1 MIGVI
6 HIDKALAGTKE
17 ENTKTGK
24 RALHMGGADGK
35 TQQRPEPQHYIQDQ

>member
-1 MIGVI
+1 VTNIKPGSMGGVI

-24 RALHMGGADGK
+24 QALHMEGS
-35 TQQRPEPQHYIQDQ
+35 RR